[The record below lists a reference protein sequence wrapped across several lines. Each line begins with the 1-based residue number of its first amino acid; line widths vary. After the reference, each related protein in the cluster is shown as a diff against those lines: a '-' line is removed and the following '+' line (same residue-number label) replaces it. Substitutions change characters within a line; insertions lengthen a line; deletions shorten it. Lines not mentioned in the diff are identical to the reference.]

1 MPGRFG
7 GLPEIPQ
14 ETLGPGKAPAQ
25 SGPGW
30 AEYGDYT
37 VKVTDKSEQNIT
49 PARESR
55 ATRAQ
60 RRDALDHS
68 MWESF
73 QAGLME
79 TIPAKVLAATWYGR
93 PDFKDDTPIN
103 HHTYLQNTPMAL
115 TEAEREF
122 FMDNA
127 RGQKSA
133 EWAIERIKDW
143 RRVRETE
150 SSHAA
155 VAFGSAMLDPVNVVP
170 GGAAVRFAGGVRN
183 RLVAGAI
190 TGAAN
195 AGLESVMSPLGSN
208 PVESDEVVS
217 AGILGG
223 ITGMFYRA
231 RAPKVKPHPATAD
244 APQATPA
251 PQGPQKP
258 VGGPVAASKV
268 TTPPIAPER
277 PVGPSRGPVSGLL
290 ESPNPDMPPY
300 YWGAPRLEAP
310 EVKPVSLPDPS
321 ITLRLEGPAQG
332 IVGRAEVVQV
342 REPDIQVVEGPALL
356 ENPQTALFY
365 DKNANAEDVAFKDVD
380 PKTSPVVHLTQE
392 EIDGLGLPPDI
403 KMPVEDPAA
412 VAKILRAS
420 ANDDLGGVHMEPI
433 RFGKRK
439 VEAAN
444 DETVGG
450 IRGPSN
456 EEHWG
461 RAVNDATAANATDFG
476 NPNPWEKTSK
486 YTASAND
493 VEYTRPAL
501 PEPVRHK
508 LLEYKDRAEETIKE
522 VKAQLETTKAD
533 AEAKAAEAHPRNME
547 RKVAQAA
554 ARSATEARKKANAE
568 ARAAAK
574 AQREAHAESMRAAQ
588 EAERFAKAAESAAN
602 KAAAEAEARVRK
614 AEAKVKAAEAKA
626 AAAEA
631 KAKLQAER
639 AAKHAEAKAAAAQR
653 KADQAVFK
661 AKQAQAKAQAQNAS
675 QKAQNGPTSA
685 SVSQGSTTTSGMSP
699 NASAVHKAAQHTA
712 AQQASTTAGQQASAA
727 GGGGSGKP
735 PTQPPAGQGAAQPP
749 SPPPGPNANLA
760 QILASSGGPNTLG
773 HIPDHAGRTVA
784 SKLAWNM
791 HKTMSSWGKAGQL
804 VADLLYDDV
813 LNPGKVSVESERAA
827 ALAQLKQHQHKFMD
841 MFRERMKQDGWGT
854 WEQLTQGRGYYNAQ
868 RKLEQDLYVEM
879 AARQNATATGAPHV
893 STRPDLKELADQLD
907 LIHREALDELKRAGV
922 ENAADLK
929 ESSGYLSRKWDMYG
943 MEQTIQRLDGMGLNG
958 REAVAHMLQQSILAR
973 TPLLPADVALEMAK
987 AIRDRTLRKG
997 YFEDNIGQGVPDAV
1011 KATVIDG
1018 MNKAGVPDSVQKA
1031 VLDALDGTQ
1040 DANSGPRYLK
1050 SRIGMDL
1057 LSEVTLPNG
1066 EKLRPIDLLDTSIN
1080 RNVDQYLQKV
1090 ATDAALARK
1099 GLGKASDVMALRSH
1113 LLHNIDPKHRADA
1126 AELFDNTMA
1135 YYKGLPSGAK
1145 VNENFRRIRALGSM
1159 TALSASGLWQLTEMA
1174 TVLGKFGLGASLKV
1188 MASKMPGFRSLLAPQ
1203 NAQALEHLLSDHSSG
1218 SIRLQPFMRR
1228 WEDLHDMSIGSQ
1240 ANRFDLF
1247 LESGQNL
1254 VPYANGMKFI
1264 HHMQAK
1270 LVANLMTQQVENAA
1284 KGHKK
1289 ARALLQKM
1297 GVDDAAMARLEAA
1310 YAKHGLDIDAWDD
1323 ADFDAIR
1330 PALIRG
1336 MDDFVLKQRL
1346 GGTPAFVAFNPVGKL
1361 LFTYRNFVLS
1371 AHNQILVQNL
1381 ASRDGGALMMMMLY
1395 QYPLAVIAAQ
1405 ANAALRG
1412 DDNADP
1418 LKDALGQMGALGLL
1432 SEPIKWATG
1441 QSNAFGAP
1449 ALIPIDTGIKLG
1461 QQLVHG
1467 AGYKAAGTAIKAAPL
1482 ISILPGVKGL
1492 GAAVSN
1498 LE

>member
-1 MPGRFG
+1 MAKYSVPMPGRFG

-14 ETLGPGKAPAQ
+14 ETLGPGKASAHT
-25 SGPGW
+25 GPGW

-37 VKVTDKSEQNIT
+37 VHVTDKSEQNIT

-55 ATRAQ
+55 AQRAQ

-103 HHTYLQNTPMAL
+103 HHTYLQNTPLSL

-133 EWAIERIKDW
+133 EWALERIKDW

-150 SSHAA
+150 SSHA
-155 VAFGSAMLDPVNVVP
+155 VTAFGASMLDPVNVVP
-170 GGAAVRFAGGVRN
+170 GGAAVRYAGGIRN
-183 RLVAGAI
+183 RLIAGAV

-195 AGLESVMSPLGSN
+195 AGLESAMSPLGAN
-208 PVESDEVVS
+208 PVESDEVLA

-231 RAPKVKPHPATAD
+231 RVKPAKVTPDKPVDTPD
-244 APQATPA
+244 VPQAPA
-251 PQGPQKP
+251 PTG
-258 VGGPVAASKV
+258 ASTALPASGKA
-268 TTPPIAPER
+268 TTQALSQEFPT
-277 PVGPSRGPVSGLL
+277 GPSRGPVAGLL
-290 ESPNPDMPPY
+290 ESPSGDLPPY
-300 YWGAPRLEAP
+300 YWGEPRLPAP
-310 EVKPVSLPDPS
+310 EVKPVALPDPN
-321 ITLRLEGPAQG
+321 ITLRLEGPATG
-332 IVGRAEVVQV
+332 VVGNAQV
-342 REPDIQVVEGPALL
+342 IPIREPELQVIDGPALL
-356 ENPQTALFY
+356 EAPQRDLQKALFY
-365 DKNANAEDVAFKDVD
+365 AKNAGAEDISFKDVD

-392 EIDGLGLPPDI
+392 EIDSLGLPPDI
-403 KMPVEDPAA
+403 KMPVENPEI
-412 VAKILRAS
+412 VAKYLKAS
-420 ANDDLGGVHMEPI
+420 ANDELGGIKAGEPL

-444 DETVGG
+444 DETVGH
-450 IRGPSN
+450 RG
-456 EEHWG
+456 
-461 RAVNDATAANATDFG
+461 AANDDVSG
-476 NPNPWEKTSK
+476 RHLHD
-486 YTASAND
+486 TASAND

-501 PEPVRHK
+501 PAPVRAK
-508 LLEYKDRAEETIKE
+508 LLEYKARNSFAVNEN
-522 VKAQLETTKAD
+522 QLRLGYTKAD
-533 AEAKAAEAHPRNME
+533 VESIEAQKHQRNAEKRIAAAAHKAA
-547 RKVAQAA
+547 VD
-554 ARSATEARKKANAE
+554 ARKKATAE

-574 AQREAHAESMRAAQ
+574 AHREAHAEAMRAVR
-588 EAERFAKAAESAAN
+588 EAERRAKAAERAAN
-602 KAAAEAEARVRK
+602 KAVAD
-614 AEAKVKAAEAKA
+614 AEAKAKRAEAQAKAAEAKA
-626 AAAEA
+626 KAAEA

-639 AAKHAEAKAAAAQR
+639 AAKRDEAKAAAAQR

-661 AKQAQAKAQAQNAS
+661 AKQAQAARKAS
-675 QKAQNGPTSA
+675 QKASNGPTTA
-685 SVSQGSTTTSGMSP
+685 SVSQGSTTPSGMSP
-699 NASAVHKAAQHTA
+699 NDPAVKQAAQHTA
-712 AQQASTTAGQQASAA
+712 SQQASAA
-727 GGGGSGKP
+727 AAGGGSGKP
-735 PTQPPAGQGAAQPP
+735 PTQPPAGQSAAAQPP
-749 SPPPGPNANLA
+749 SPPPGPNATLA
-760 QILASSGGPNTLG
+760 QILQGNGPNTLG
-773 HIPDHAGRTVA
+773 HIPDHVGKTVA

-813 LNPGKVSVESERAA
+813 LSPGKVSVESERAA
-827 ALAQLKQHQHKFMD
+827 ALAQLKQHQHKFTD

-854 WEQLTQGRGYYNAQ
+854 WEQMTQGRGYYNAQ
-868 RKLEQDLYVEM
+868 RKLEQDLYAEM

-943 MEQTIQRLDGMGLNG
+943 MEQTIQRLDSMGLDG
-958 REAVAHMLQQSILAR
+958 KQAVADMLQKSILAR
-973 TPLLPADVALEMAK
+973 TPLLPADVAMEMAK

-1057 LSEVTLPNG
+1057 LSEVALPNG

-1099 GLGKASDVMALRSH
+1099 GLGKPSDIMKVRAH

-1135 YYKGLPSGAK
+1135 YYKGMPSGAK
-1145 VNENFRRIRALGSM
+1145 VNENFRRVRALGNM
-1159 TALSASGLWQLTEMA
+1159 TALSSSGLWQLTEMA

-1203 NAQALEHLLSDHSSG
+1203 NAAALEHLLSDHSAG
-1218 SIRLQPFMRR
+1218 SIRLQPFLRR

-1264 HHMQAK
+1264 HHMQSK

-1284 KGHKK
+1284 KGNKK
-1289 ARALLQKM
+1289 ARTLLQKL
-1297 GVDDAAMARLEAA
+1297 GVDDAAMSRLEAA

-1323 ADFDAIR
+1323 ADFDAVR

-1361 LFTYRNFVLS
+1361 LFTYRNFVIS
-1371 AHNQILVQNL
+1371 AHNQILVQHL
-1381 ASRDGGALMMMMLY
+1381 AYKDGGALMMMMLY
-1395 QYPLAVIAAQ
+1395 QYPLAVVAAQ
-1405 ANAALRG
+1405 ANDTLRG
-1412 DDNADP
+1412 QDDADP
-1418 LKDALGQMGALGLL
+1418 LKNALGQMGALGLL
-1432 SEPIKWATG
+1432 SEPVRWATG
-1441 QSNAFGAP
+1441 QANAFGSP

-1461 QQLVHG
+1461 QQLLHG
-1467 AGYKAAGTAIKAAPL
+1467 EAYKAAGTAIKAAPL

-1498 LE
+1498 LEE

>member
-1 MPGRFG
+1 MAKYSVPMPGRFG

-14 ETLGPGKAPAQ
+14 ETLGPGKASAHT
-25 SGPGW
+25 GPGW

-37 VKVTDKSEQNIT
+37 VHVTDKSEQNIT

-55 ATRAQ
+55 AQRAQ

-103 HHTYLQNTPMAL
+103 HHTYLQNTPLSL

-133 EWAIERIKDW
+133 EWALERIKDW

-150 SSHAA
+150 SSNA
-155 VAFGSAMLDPVNVVP
+155 VTAFGASMLDPVNVVP
-170 GGAAVRFAGGVRN
+170 GGAAVRYAGGIRN
-183 RLVAGAI
+183 RLIAGAV

-195 AGLESVMSPLGSN
+195 AGLESVMSPLGAN
-208 PVESDEVVS
+208 PVESDEVLS

-231 RAPKVKPHPATAD
+231 RVKPAKATPD
-244 APQATPA
+244 KPVDTPDTPA
-251 PQGPQKP
+251 PQAPTSPSTALTAPGK
-258 VGGPVAASKV
+258 A
-268 TTPPIAPER
+268 TTPALSPEFST
-277 PVGPSRGPVSGLL
+277 GPSRGPVAGLL
-290 ESPNPDMPPY
+290 ESPSGDLHPY
-300 YWGAPRLEAP
+300 YWGEPRLPSP
-310 EVKPVSLPDPS
+310 EVKPVALPDPN
-321 ITLRLEGPAQG
+321 ITLRLEGPATG
-332 IVGRAEVVQV
+332 VVGNAQV
-342 REPDIQVVEGPALL
+342 IPIREPELQVIDGPALL
-356 ENPQTALFY
+356 EAPQRDLQKALFY
-365 DKNANAEDVAFKDVD
+365 AKNAGAEGISFKDVD

-392 EIDGLGLPPDI
+392 EIDSLGLPPDI
-403 KMPVEDPAA
+403 KMPVENPEI
-412 VAKILRAS
+412 VAKYLKAS
-420 ANDDLGGVHMEPI
+420 ANDELGGIKAGEPL

-444 DETVGG
+444 DETVGH
-450 IRGPSN
+450 RGDAN
-456 EEHWG
+456 DDVAG
-461 RAVNDATAANATDFG
+461 RHLHD
-476 NPNPWEKTSK
+476 
-486 YTASAND
+486 TASAND

-501 PEPVRHK
+501 PAPVRAK
-508 LLEYKDRAEETIKE
+508 LLEYKARNSFAVNEN
-522 VKAQLETTKAD
+522 QLRLGYTKAD
-533 AEAKAAEAHPRNME
+533 VESIEAQKHPLNAEKRIA
-547 RKVAQAA
+547 AA
-554 ARSATEARKKANAE
+554 ARKAAVEARKKATAE

-574 AQREAHAESMRAAQ
+574 AHREAHAEAMRAVR
-588 EAERFAKAAESAAN
+588 EAERRA
-602 KAAAEAEARVRK
+602 
-614 AEAKVKAAEAKA
+614 KAAEAKA
-626 AAAEA
+626 KAAEA

-639 AAKHAEAKAAAAQR
+639 AAKRDEAKAAAAQR

-661 AKQAQAKAQAQNAS
+661 AKQAQAARKAS
-675 QKAQNGPTSA
+675 QKASNGPTTA
-685 SVSQGSTTTSGMSP
+685 SVSRGSTTPSGMSTNDP
-699 NASAVHKAAQHTA
+699 AVKQAAQHTA
-712 AQQASTTAGQQASAA
+712 SQQASAA
-727 GGGGSGKP
+727 AAGGGSGKP
-735 PTQPPAGQGAAQPP
+735 PTQPPAGQSAAAQPP
-749 SPPPGPNANLA
+749 SPPPGPNATLA
-760 QILASSGGPNTLG
+760 QILQGNGPNTLG
-773 HIPDHAGRTVA
+773 HIPDHVGKTVA

-813 LNPGKVSVESERAA
+813 LSPGKVSVESERAA
-827 ALAQLKQHQHKFMD
+827 SLAQLKQHQHKFTD
-841 MFRERMKQDGWGT
+841 MFRERMKQDGLGT
-854 WEQLTQGRGYYNAQ
+854 WEQMTQGRGYYNAQ
-868 RKLEQDLYVEM
+868 RKLEQDLYAEM

-943 MEQTIQRLDGMGLNG
+943 MEQTIQRLDSMGLDG
-958 REAVAHMLQQSILAR
+958 KQAVADMLQKSILAR
-973 TPLLPADVALEMAK
+973 TPLLPADVAMEMAK

-997 YFEDNIGQGVPDAV
+997 YFEDNIGQGVPDAI

-1099 GLGKASDVMALRSH
+1099 GLGKTSDIMKVRAH

-1135 YYKGLPSGAK
+1135 YYKGMPSGAK
-1145 VNENFRRIRALGSM
+1145 VNENFRRVRALGSM

-1203 NAQALEHLLSDHSSG
+1203 NATALEHLLSDHSSG
-1218 SIRLQPFMRR
+1218 SIRMQPFLRR

-1247 LESGQNL
+1247 LEAGQNL

-1284 KGHKK
+1284 KGNKK
-1289 ARALLQKM
+1289 ARTLLQKL
-1297 GVDDAAMARLEAA
+1297 GVDDAAMSRLEAA

-1361 LFTYRNFVLS
+1361 LFTYRNFVIS
-1371 AHNQILVQNL
+1371 AHNQILVQSL
-1381 ASRDGGALMMMMLY
+1381 ASKDGGALMMMMLY
-1395 QYPLAVIAAQ
+1395 QYPLAVVAAQ
-1405 ANAALRG
+1405 ANATLRG
-1412 DDNADP
+1412 QDDADP

-1432 SEPIKWATG
+1432 SEPVRWATG
-1441 QSNAFGAP
+1441 QANAFGSP

-1461 QQLVHG
+1461 QQLLHG
-1467 AGYKAAGTAIKAAPL
+1467 EAYKAAGTAIKAAPL

-1498 LE
+1498 LEE

>member
-1 MPGRFG
+1 MAKYSVPMPGRFG

-14 ETLGPGKAPAQ
+14 ETLGPGKASAHT
-25 SGPGW
+25 GPGW

-37 VKVTDKSEQNIT
+37 VHVTDKSEQNIT

-55 ATRAQ
+55 AQRAQ

-93 PDFKDDTPIN
+93 PDFKDDAPIN
-103 HHTYLQNTPMAL
+103 HHTYLQNTPLSL

-133 EWAIERIKDW
+133 EWALERIKDW

-150 SSHAA
+150 SSHA
-155 VAFGSAMLDPVNVVP
+155 VTAFGASMLDPVNVVP
-170 GGAAVRFAGGVRN
+170 GGAAVRYAGGIRN
-183 RLVAGAI
+183 RLIAGAV

-195 AGLESVMSPLGSN
+195 AGLESVMSPLGAN
-208 PVESDEVVS
+208 PVESDEVLS

-231 RAPKVKPHPATAD
+231 RVRPAKATPDKPVDTPDASQAPAPAGAPTSPSTALTAPGKATA
-244 APQATPA
+244 PA
-251 PQGPQKP
+251 L
-258 VGGPVAASKV
+258 S
-268 TTPPIAPER
+268 PEF
-277 PVGPSRGPVSGLL
+277 PTGHSRGPVAGLL
-290 ESPNPDMPPY
+290 ESPSGDMPPY
-300 YWGAPRLEAP
+300 YWGAERLPAP
-310 EVKPVSLPDPS
+310 EVKPVALPDPN
-321 ITLRLEGPAQG
+321 ITLRLEGPATG
-332 IVGRAEVVQV
+332 VVGRAQV
-342 REPDIQVVEGPALL
+342 IPIREPELQVIEGPALL
-356 ENPQTALFY
+356 EAPQRDLQKALFY
-365 DKNANAEDVAFKDVD
+365 DKNASAEDISFKDVD

-392 EIDGLGLPPDI
+392 EIDSLGLPPDI
-403 KMPVEDPAA
+403 KMPVENPEI
-412 VAKILRAS
+412 VAKYLKAS
-420 ANDDLGGVHMEPI
+420 ANDELGGIKSGEPL

-444 DETVGG
+444 DESIGH
-450 IRGPSN
+450 RG
-456 EEHWG
+456 
-461 RAVNDATAANATDFG
+461 AANDDVAGRYLHD
-476 NPNPWEKTSK
+476 
-486 YTASAND
+486 TASAND

-501 PEPVRHK
+501 PAPVRAK
-508 LLEYKDRAEETIKE
+508 LLEYKARNSFAVNENR
-522 VKAQLETTKAD
+522 VRLGYTKAD
-533 AEAKAAEAHPRNME
+533 VESIEAQKHPRNAE
-547 RKVAQAA
+547 KRIAA
-554 ARSATEARKKANAE
+554 AAHKAAVEARKKATAE
-568 ARAAAK
+568 ARAAA
-574 AQREAHAESMRAAQ
+574 REQRAAHQ
-588 EAERFAKAAESAAN
+588 AALKAANAATR
-602 KAAAEAEARVRK
+602 AA
-614 AEAKVKAAEAKA
+614 KAAEAKA
-626 AAAEA
+626 KAAEA

-639 AAKHAEAKAAAAQR
+639 AAKRAEAKAAAAQR

-661 AKQAQAKAQAQNAS
+661 AKQAQAA
-675 QKAQNGPTSA
+675 QKASRKASNGPTTA
-685 SVSQGSTTTSGMSP
+685 SVSQGSTTPSGMSP
-699 NASAVHKAAQHTA
+699 NDPAVQQAAQHTA
-712 AQQASTTAGQQASAA
+712 SQQAAAKQGQAA
-727 GGGGSGKP
+727 ATGGGSGKP
-735 PTQPPAGQGAAQPP
+735 PTQPPAGQSAAAQPP
-749 SPPPGPNANLA
+749 SPPPGPNATLA
-760 QILASSGGPNTLG
+760 QILQGNGPNTLG
-773 HIPDHAGRTVA
+773 HIPDHVGKSVA

-813 LNPGKVSVESERAA
+813 LSPGKVSVESERAA

-854 WEQLTQGRGYYNAQ
+854 WEQMTQGRGYYNAQ
-868 RKLEQDLYVEM
+868 RKLEQDLYAEM

-943 MEQTIQRLDGMGLNG
+943 MEQTIQRLDDMGLDG
-958 REAVAHMLQQSILAR
+958 KQAVADMLQKSILAR
-973 TPLLPADVALEMAK
+973 TPLLPADVAMEMAK

-1099 GLGKASDVMALRSH
+1099 GLGKTSDIMKVRAH

-1135 YYKGLPSGAK
+1135 YYKGMPSGAK
-1145 VNENFRRIRALGSM
+1145 VNENFRRVRALGSM

-1203 NAQALEHLLSDHSSG
+1203 NATALEHLLSDHSAG
-1218 SIRLQPFMRR
+1218 SIRLQPFLRR

-1247 LESGQNL
+1247 LEAGQNL

-1284 KGHKK
+1284 KGNKK
-1289 ARALLQKM
+1289 ARTLLQKL
-1297 GVDDAAMARLEAA
+1297 GVDDAAMSRLEAA

-1323 ADFDAIR
+1323 VDFDAIR

-1361 LFTYRNFVLS
+1361 LFTYRNFVIS

-1381 ASRDGGALMMMMLY
+1381 ASKDGGALMMMMLY
-1395 QYPLAVIAAQ
+1395 QYPLAVVAAQ
-1405 ANAALRG
+1405 ANATLRG
-1412 DDNADP
+1412 QDDADP

-1432 SEPIKWATG
+1432 SEPVRWATG
-1441 QSNAFGAP
+1441 QANAFGSP

-1461 QQLVHG
+1461 QQLLHG
-1467 AGYKAAGTAIKAAPL
+1467 EAYKAAGTAIKAAPL

-1498 LE
+1498 LEE

>member
-1 MPGRFG
+1 MAKYSVPMPGRFG

-14 ETLGPGKAPAQ
+14 ETLGPGKASAHT
-25 SGPGW
+25 GPGW

-37 VKVTDKSEQNIT
+37 VHVTDKSEQNIT

-55 ATRAQ
+55 AQRAQ

-103 HHTYLQNTPMAL
+103 HHTYLQNTPLAL

-150 SSHAA
+150 SAHTAT
-155 VAFGSAMLDPVNVVP
+155 AFGASMLDPVNVVP
-170 GGAAVRFAGGVRN
+170 GGAAVRFAGGIRN
-183 RLVAGAI
+183 RLVAGAV

-195 AGLESVMSPLGSN
+195 AGLESVMSPLGAN
-208 PVESDEVVS
+208 PVESDEVLS

-223 ITGMFYRA
+223 ITGMFYKA
-231 RAPKVKPHPATAD
+231 RAPKVKPHQATQD
-244 APQATPA
+244 VPKSTPA
-251 PQGPQKP
+251 PQGP
-258 VGGPVAASKV
+258 VAPAKV
-268 TTPPIAPER
+268 TTPAVSVETPVTPVMGS
-277 PVGPSRGPVSGLL
+277 VGPSRGPVSGLL
-290 ESPNPDMPPY
+290 ESPNQDLPPY
-300 YWGAPRLEAP
+300 YWRAPRLPAP
-310 EVKPVSLPDPS
+310 EVKPVALPDPS
-321 ITLRLEGPAQG
+321 ITLRLEGPAKG
-332 IVGRAEVVQV
+332 VVGNAEVVPI
-342 REPDIQVVEGPALL
+342 REPELRVIEGPALL
-356 ENPQTALFY
+356 EAPQRDLQKALFY
-365 DKNANAEDVAFKDVD
+365 DKHANAEDISFKDVD

-403 KMPVEDPAA
+403 KMPVENPDI
-412 VAKILRAS
+412 VARYL
-420 ANDDLGGVHMEPI
+420 
-433 RFGKRK
+433 K
-439 VEAAN
+439 V
-444 DETVGG
+444 
-450 IRGPSN
+450 
-456 EEHWG
+456 
-461 RAVNDATAANATDFG
+461 
-476 NPNPWEKTSK
+476 
-486 YTASAND
+486 SAND

-501 PEPVRHK
+501 PEPVQRK
-508 LLEYKDRAEETIKE
+508 LLEYKARAEETIKE
-522 VKAQLETTKAD
+522 VNAQLETTKAEAD
-533 AEAKAAEAHPRNME
+533 AKAAEAHPRNME
-547 RKVAQAA
+547 RRVARAA
-554 ARSATEARKKANAE
+554 AEAATEARKNANAE

-574 AQREAHAESMRAAQ
+574 AQLEAHAEAMRAAR
-588 EAERFAKAAESAAN
+588 EAERSAKAAERAAN
-602 KAAAEAEARVRK
+602 KAAAEAEARARK
-614 AEAKVKAAEAKA
+614 AEAQVKAAEAKA

-661 AKQAQAKAQAQNAS
+661 AKQAQAKQAAQNAS
-675 QKAQNGPTSA
+675 QRASNWPTSA
-685 SVSQGSTTTSGMSP
+685 SVSRGSTTPSGMSP
-699 NASAVHKAAQHTA
+699 NASAVRKAAQHTA
-712 AQQASTTAGQQASAA
+712 QQQAPASA
-727 GGGGSGKP
+727 GGGSGKP
-735 PTQPPAGQGAAQPP
+735 PSQPPAGQGAAQPP

-760 QILASSGGPNTLG
+760 QILASGGGPNTLG

-827 ALAQLKQHQHKFMD
+827 SLAQLKQHQHKFMD

-868 RKLEQDLYVEM
+868 RKLEQDLYAEM

-958 REAVAHMLQQSILAR
+958 KEAVAQMLQQSILAR
-973 TPLLPADVALEMAK
+973 TPLLPADVAMEMAK

-1040 DANSGPRYLK
+1040 DAASGPRYLK

-1066 EKLRPIDLLDTSIN
+1066 EKLRPIDLIDTSIN

-1099 GLGKASDVMALRSH
+1099 GLGKTSDVMALRSH

-1135 YYKGLPSGAK
+1135 YYKGMPSGAK
-1145 VNENFRRIRALGSM
+1145 VNENFRRVRALGSM

-1218 SIRLQPFMRR
+1218 SIRLQPFLRR
-1228 WEDLHDMSIGSQ
+1228 WEDLHDMAIGSQ

-1254 VPYANGMKFI
+1254 VPYANGMKFV

-1284 KGHKK
+1284 RGHKK
-1289 ARALLQKM
+1289 ARALLQKL
-1297 GVDDAAMARLEAA
+1297 GVDDAAMSRLEAA

-1371 AHNQILVQNL
+1371 AHNQIMVQSL
-1381 ASRDGGALMMMMLY
+1381 ASKDGGALMMMMLY
-1395 QYPLAVIAAQ
+1395 QYPLAVVAAQ
-1405 ANAALRG
+1405 ANATLRG
-1412 DDNADP
+1412 QDDADP
-1418 LKDALGQMGALGLL
+1418 LKEALGQMGALGLL

-1467 AGYKAAGTAIKAAPL
+1467 DGYKAAGTAIKAAPL

-1498 LE
+1498 LEK

>member
-1 MPGRFG
+1 MAKYSVPMPGRFG

-14 ETLGPGKAPAQ
+14 ETLGPGKASAHT
-25 SGPGW
+25 GPGW

-37 VKVTDKSEQNIT
+37 VNVTDKSEQNIT

-55 ATRAQ
+55 AQRAQ

-103 HHTYLQNTPMAL
+103 HHTYLQNTPLAL

-133 EWAIERIKDW
+133 EWALERIKDW

-150 SSHAA
+150 SSHA
-155 VAFGSAMLDPVNVVP
+155 VTAFGASMLDPVNVVP
-170 GGAAVRFAGGVRN
+170 GGAAVRYAGGIRN
-183 RLVAGAI
+183 RLIAGAV

-195 AGLESVMSPLGSN
+195 AGLESAMSPLGAN
-208 PVESDEVVS
+208 PVESDEVLS

-231 RAPKVKPHPATAD
+231 RVKPAKAAPDKQAATPDTPAK
-244 APQATPA
+244 TPA
-251 PQGPQKP
+251 PQAPTSP
-258 VGGPVAASKV
+258 STALAAPGNA
-268 TTPPIAPER
+268 TTPALSPEF
-277 PVGPSRGPVSGLL
+277 PTGPSKGPEAGLL
-290 ESPNPDMPPY
+290 ESPSGDMPPY
-300 YWGAPRLEAP
+300 YWGAPRIPAP
-310 EVKPVSLPDPS
+310 EVKPVALPDPN
-321 ITLRLEGPAQG
+321 ITLRLEGPATG
-332 IVGRAEVVQV
+332 VVGRAQV
-342 REPDIQVVEGPALL
+342 IPIREPELQVIEGSALL
-356 ENPQTALFY
+356 EAPQRDLQKALFY
-365 DKNANAEDVAFKDVD
+365 DKNAGAEDVAFKDVD

-392 EIDGLGLPPDI
+392 EIDSLGLPPDI
-403 KMPVEDPAA
+403 KVPVENPEI
-412 VAKILRAS
+412 VAKYLKAS
-420 ANDDLGGVHMEPI
+420 VNDELGGLKAGEPL

-439 VEAAN
+439 VKAAN
-444 DETVGG
+444 DETVGH
-450 IRGPSN
+450 RGAAN
-456 EEHWG
+456 DDVAG
-461 RAVNDATAANATDFG
+461 RNLRDTASANDADFG
-476 NPNPWEKTSK
+476 NPNPWETTSRF
-486 YTASAND
+486 ADSAND

-501 PEPVRHK
+501 PAPVRAK
-508 LLEYKDRAEETIKE
+508 LLEYKARNSFAVNEN
-522 VKAQLETTKAD
+522 QLRLGYTKAD
-533 AEAKAAEAHPRNME
+533 VESIEAQKHPRNAE
-547 RKVAQAA
+547 KRIAA
-554 ARSATEARKKANAE
+554 AAHKAAVEARKKATAE
-568 ARAAAK
+568 ARAAARE
-574 AQREAHAESMRAAQ
+574 QREAHQAALKAANEAIRAA
-588 EAERFAKAAESAAN
+588 
-602 KAAAEAEARVRK
+602 
-614 AEAKVKAAEAKA
+614 KAAEAKA
-626 AAAEA
+626 KAAEA

-639 AAKHAEAKAAAAQR
+639 AAKRDEAKAAAAQR

-661 AKQAQAKAQAQNAS
+661 AKQAQAKAAQKAS
-675 QKAQNGPTSA
+675 QKASNGPTTA
-685 SVSQGSTTTSGMSP
+685 SVSQGSTTPSGMSP
-699 NASAVHKAAQHTA
+699 NDPAVQQAAQHTA
-712 AQQASTTAGQQASAA
+712 SQQAAAQQGQAA
-727 GGGGSGKP
+727 AAGGGSGKP
-735 PTQPPAGQGAAQPP
+735 PTQPPAGQSAAAQPP
-749 SPPPGPNANLA
+749 SPPPGPNATLA
-760 QILASSGGPNTLG
+760 QILQGNGPNTLG
-773 HIPDHAGRTVA
+773 HIPDHVGKTVA

-813 LNPGKVSVESERAA
+813 LSPGKVSVESERAA
-827 ALAQLKQHQHKFMD
+827 ALAQLKQHQHKFTD

-854 WEQLTQGRGYYNAQ
+854 WEQMTQGRGYYNAQ
-868 RKLEQDLYVEM
+868 RKLEQDLYAEM

-922 ENAADLK
+922 ENVADLK

-943 MEQTIQRLDGMGLNG
+943 MEQTIQRLDGMGLDG
-958 REAVAHMLQQSILAR
+958 KQAVADMLQKSILAR
-973 TPLLPADVALEMAK
+973 TPLLPPDVAMEMAK

-1050 SRIGMDL
+1050 SRISMDL

-1099 GLGKASDVMALRSH
+1099 GLGKASDIMKVRAH

-1135 YYKGLPSGAK
+1135 YYKGMPSGAK
-1145 VNENFRRIRALGSM
+1145 VNENFRRVRALGSM

-1203 NAQALEHLLSDHSSG
+1203 NATALEHLLSDHSSG
-1218 SIRLQPFMRR
+1218 SIRLRPFLRR

-1247 LESGQNL
+1247 LEAGQNL

-1284 KGHKK
+1284 KGNKK
-1289 ARALLQKM
+1289 ARTLLQKL
-1297 GVDDAAMARLEAA
+1297 GVDDAAMSRLEAA

-1361 LFTYRNFVLS
+1361 LFTYRNFVIS

-1381 ASRDGGALMMMMLY
+1381 ASKDGGALMLMLLY
-1395 QYPLAVIAAQ
+1395 QYPLAVVAAQ
-1405 ANAALRG
+1405 ANATLRG
-1412 DDNADP
+1412 QDDADP
-1418 LKDALGQMGALGLL
+1418 LEDALGQMGALGLL
-1432 SEPIKWATG
+1432 SEPVRWATG
-1441 QSNAFGAP
+1441 QANAFGSP

-1461 QQLVHG
+1461 QQLLHG
-1467 AGYKAAGTAIKAAPL
+1467 EAYKAAGTAIKAAPL

-1498 LE
+1498 LEE

>member
-14 ETLGPGKAPAQ
+14 ETLGPGKATAQ

-37 VKVTDKSEQNIT
+37 VRVTDKSEQNIA

-55 ATRAQ
+55 AARAQ

-93 PDFKDDTPIN
+93 PEFKDDTPIN
-103 HHTYLQNTPMAL
+103 HHTYLQNTPLAL

-122 FMDNA
+122 FMDQA

-133 EWAIERIKDW
+133 EWAIQRIKDW

-150 SSHAA
+150 AA
-155 VAFGSAMLDPVNVVP
+155 NPTTAFGAAMLDPVNVVP

-183 RLVAGAI
+183 RLIAGAI

-195 AGLESVMSPLGSN
+195 AGLEASMGTIGAN

-231 RAPKVKPHPATAD
+231 RAPKVKPHIDTPDTAD

-258 VGGPVAASKV
+258 VGGPVAPAKV

-290 ESPNPDMPPY
+290 ESPNPDLPPH

-310 EVKPVSLPDPS
+310 EVKPVALPDPS
-321 ITLRLEGPAQG
+321 ITLRLEGPAKG
-332 IVGRAEVVQV
+332 IVGRAEVVPV
-342 REPDIQVVEGPALL
+342 REPDIRVVEGPAIL
-356 ENPQTALFY
+356 ENPQKALFY
-365 DKNANAEDVAFKDVD
+365 DKHANSEAIAFKDVD
-380 PKTSPVVHLTQE
+380 PKTSPVVHLTPD

-412 VAKILRAS
+412 VAKVLRAS
-420 ANDDLGGVHMEPI
+420 AN
-433 RFGKRK
+433 
-439 VEAAN
+439 N
-444 DETVGG
+444 
-450 IRGPSN
+450 
-456 EEHWG
+456 
-461 RAVNDATAANATDFG
+461 
-476 NPNPWEKTSK
+476 
-486 YTASAND
+486 

-508 LLEYKDRAEETIKE
+508 LLEYKARAEQTIKE
-522 VKAQLETTKAD
+522 VKAQLDTTKAA

-547 RKVAQAA
+547 RKVAQDAA
-554 ARSATEARKKANAE
+554 MAATEARKKANAE

-574 AQREAHAESMRAAQ
+574 AQREAHAEAMRTAW
-588 EAERFAKAAESAAN
+588 EAERSAKAAERAAN

-614 AEAKVKAAEAKA
+614 AEAEVKAAEAKA

-661 AKQAQAKAQAQNAS
+661 AKAAQAKAQAQNAS
-675 QKAQNGPTSA
+675 QKAAKGSTTA
-685 SVSQGSTTTSGMSP
+685 SVSQGSTIPSGMSP

-712 AQQASTTAGQQASAA
+712 GQQQAAA
-727 GGGGSGKP
+727 AGGGSGKP
-735 PTQPPAGQGAAQPP
+735 PSQPPAGQGAQPP

-868 RKLEQDLYVEM
+868 RKLEQDLYAEM
-879 AARQNATATGAPHV
+879 AARQNSTATGAPHV

-922 ENAADLK
+922 ANAADLK

-943 MEQTIQRLDGMGLNG
+943 MEQTIQRLDGMGMNG
-958 REAVAHMLQQSILAR
+958 KEAVAQMLQQSILAR

-1011 KATVIDG
+1011 KVAVIDG

-1040 DANSGPRYLK
+1040 DAASGPRYLK

-1099 GLGKASDVMALRSH
+1099 GLGKTSDVMALRSH

-1145 VNENFRRIRALGSM
+1145 VNENFRRVRALGSM

-1174 TVLGKFGLGASLKV
+1174 TVLGKFGLGASMKV

-1218 SIRLQPFMRR
+1218 NIRLQPFMRR

-1289 ARALLQKM
+1289 ARALLQKL

-1381 ASRDGGALMMMMLY
+1381 ASRDGGALLMMMLY
-1395 QYPLAVIAAQ
+1395 QYPLAVVAAQ
-1405 ANAALRG
+1405 ANATLRG

-1432 SEPIKWATG
+1432 SEPVKWATG

-1449 ALIPIDTGIKLG
+1449 ALIPIDTGIQLG

-1467 AGYKAAGTAIKAAPL
+1467 DGYKAAGTAIKAAPL

>member
-1 MPGRFG
+1 MAKYSVPMPGRFG

-14 ETLGPGKAPAQ
+14 ETLGPGKASAHT
-25 SGPGW
+25 GPGW

-37 VKVTDKSEQNIT
+37 VHVTDKSEQNIT

-55 ATRAQ
+55 AQRAQ

-103 HHTYLQNTPMAL
+103 HHTYLQNTPLAL

-133 EWAIERIKDW
+133 EWALERIKDW

-150 SSHAA
+150 SSHS
-155 VAFGSAMLDPVNVVP
+155 VTAFGASMLDPVNVVP
-170 GGAAVRFAGGVRN
+170 GGAAVRYAGGIRN
-183 RLVAGAI
+183 RLIAGAV

-195 AGLESVMSPLGSN
+195 AGLESAMSPLGAN
-208 PVESDEVVS
+208 PVESDEVLS

-231 RAPKVKPHPATAD
+231 RVKPAKATHDTPVGTTD
-244 APQATPA
+244 APQAPSPAGAPTGPSTALAATGKATTPA
-251 PQGPQKP
+251 LSTEFP
-258 VGGPVAASKV
+258 
-268 TTPPIAPER
+268 T
-277 PVGPSRGPVSGLL
+277 GPSRGPVAGLL
-290 ESPNPDMPPY
+290 ESSSGDTPPY
-300 YWGAPRLEAP
+300 YWGAPRLPAP
-310 EVKPVSLPDPS
+310 EVKPVALPDPN
-321 ITLRLEGPAQG
+321 ITLSLEGPATG
-332 IVGRAEVVQV
+332 VVGRAQV
-342 REPDIQVVEGPALL
+342 IPIREPELQVIEGPALL
-356 ENPQTALFY
+356 EAPQRDLQKALFY
-365 DKNANAEDVAFKDVD
+365 DKNAGAADISFKDVD

-392 EIDGLGLPPDI
+392 EINSLGLPPDI
-403 KMPVEDPAA
+403 KMPVENPEI
-412 VAKILRAS
+412 VAKYL
-420 ANDDLGGVHMEPI
+420 
-433 RFGKRK
+433 K
-439 VEAAN
+439 
-444 DETVGG
+444 
-450 IRGPSN
+450 
-456 EEHWG
+456 
-461 RAVNDATAANATDFG
+461 
-476 NPNPWEKTSK
+476 
-486 YTASAND
+486 ASAND
-493 VEYTRPAL
+493 VEYIKPAL
-501 PEPVRHK
+501 PAPVRDK
-508 LLEYKDRAEETIKE
+508 LLEYKARNSFAVNEN
-522 VKAQLETTKAD
+522 QLRLGYTKAD
-533 AEAKAAEAHPRNME
+533 VESLEAQKHPRNAE
-547 RKVAQAA
+547 KRIAA
-554 ARSATEARKKANAE
+554 AAHKAAVEARKKATAE
-568 ARAAAK
+568 ARAAARE
-574 AQREAHAESMRAAQ
+574 QREAHQAALKSAREAQRAA
-588 EAERFAKAAESAAN
+588 EAAEKSA
-602 KAAAEAEARVRK
+602 KEAEARARA
-614 AEAKVKAAEAKA
+614 AEAKVK
-626 AAAEA
+626 AAEA

-639 AAKHAEAKAAAAQR
+639 AAKRAEAKSAAAQR

-661 AKQAQAKAQAQNAS
+661 AKQAQAAQKAS
-675 QKAQNGPTSA
+675 QKASNGPTGPSGAATTA
-685 SVSQGSTTTSGMSP
+685 SVSQGSTTPSGMSP
-699 NASAVHKAAQHTA
+699 NDPAVRQAAQHTA
-712 AQQASTTAGQQASAA
+712 SAQAA
-727 GGGGSGKP
+727 AAGGGSGKP
-735 PTQPPAGQGAAQPP
+735 PTQPPAGQSAAAQPP
-749 SPPPGPNANLA
+749 SPPPGPNATLA
-760 QILASSGGPNTLG
+760 QILQGSGPNTLG
-773 HIPDHAGRTVA
+773 HIPDHVGKTVA

-813 LNPGKVSVESERAA
+813 LSPGKVSVESERAA
-827 ALAQLKQHQHKFMD
+827 SLAQLKQHQHKFTD

-854 WEQLTQGRGYYNAQ
+854 WEQMTQGRGYYNAQ
-868 RKLEQDLYVEM
+868 RKLEQDLYAEM

-922 ENAADLK
+922 DNAADLK

-943 MEQTIQRLDGMGLNG
+943 MEQTIQRLDGMGLDG
-958 REAVAHMLQQSILAR
+958 KQAVADMLQKSILAR
-973 TPLLPADVALEMAK
+973 TPLLPADVAMEMAK

-1057 LSEVTLPNG
+1057 LSEVALPNG

-1099 GLGKASDVMALRSH
+1099 GLGKTSDIMKVRAH

-1135 YYKGLPSGAK
+1135 YYKGMPSGAK
-1145 VNENFRRIRALGSM
+1145 VNENFRRVRALGSM

-1203 NAQALEHLLSDHSSG
+1203 NATALEHLLSDHSSG
-1218 SIRLQPFMRR
+1218 SIRLQPFLRR

-1247 LESGQNL
+1247 LEAGQNL

-1284 KGHKK
+1284 KGNKK
-1289 ARALLQKM
+1289 ARTLLQKL
-1297 GVDDAAMARLEAA
+1297 GVDDAAMSRLEAA

-1361 LFTYRNFVLS
+1361 LFTYRNFVIS

-1381 ASRDGGALMMMMLY
+1381 ASKDGGALMMMMLY
-1395 QYPLAVIAAQ
+1395 QYPLAVVAAQ
-1405 ANAALRG
+1405 ANATLRG
-1412 DDNADP
+1412 QDDSNP

-1432 SEPIKWATG
+1432 SEPVRWATG
-1441 QSNAFGAP
+1441 QADAFGSP
-1449 ALIPIDTGIKLG
+1449 ALIPIDNGIKLG
-1461 QQLVHG
+1461 QQLLHG
-1467 AGYKAAGTAIKAAPL
+1467 EAYKAAGTAIKAAPL

-1492 GAAVSN
+1492 GVAVSN
-1498 LE
+1498 MEE